1 MKFRLLPAVLTLALA
16 VQTAFSQ
23 SSASF
28 SGDEDT
34 YTYQGSMFDANP
46 LSNQTEIQIKAKQL
60 AGEKL
65 LLAYYYFGQIYV
77 KDSITVD
84 AKGKG
89 KFVSKEKLPQGL
101 YTICVKRTPVFDL
114 ILGGDQTMTVKIDT
128 TNHYDNIVV
137 EGSAESAD
145 FNDYAMFMKH
155 LQRNSKEQNERI
167 KELTDTAEISKIK
180 AELRLMGASMTEKQN
195 ILIKKYPQSMCGIFV
210 KGLQSAEFK
219 EPEGY
224 EQMSDSMKW
233 VLGYAF
239 QRDHYFDNI
248 NLSDERSLHTPYLS
262 QTLDT
267 YMDKVLIQRYDSI
280 IPPALALVE
289 KSRGNE
295 NTFRA
300 ICNYMLQRSVKSN
313 IMGMDRLLVDLGKK
327 YYLTGTATWADSTLK
342 SNIGKEIKKIEHS
355 LVGDTAH
362 NIKLQELNGNY
373 RPIYDMSG
381 SQYTVLFFF
390 EPQCG
395 HCKKTAPQVAELYE
409 AYKDDPR
416 VKVIAV
422 YMLTDKKEWTDF
434 IEEKKM
440 QNMTNVWDPERTSF
454 YWYWYDTSSTPM
466 IYVLDKDHKI
476 FAKKIDADTLKLI
489 FEHELK

>member
-1 MKFRLLPAVLTLALA
+1 
-16 VQTAFSQ
+16 
-23 SSASF
+23 
-28 SGDEDT
+28 
-34 YTYQGSMFDANP
+34 
-46 LSNQTEIQIKAKQL
+46 
-60 AGEKL
+60 
-65 LLAYYYFGQIYV
+65 
-77 KDSITVD
+77 
-84 AKGKG
+84 
-89 KFVSKEKLPQGL
+89 
-101 YTICVKRTPVFDL
+101 
-114 ILGGDQTMTVKIDT
+114 
-128 TNHYDNIVV
+128 
-137 EGSAESAD
+137 
-145 FNDYAMFMKH
+145 
-155 LQRNSKEQNERI
+155 
-167 KELTDTAEISKIK
+167 
-180 AELRLMGASMTEKQN
+180 
-195 ILIKKYPQSMCGIFV
+195 
-210 KGLQSAEFK
+210 
-219 EPEGY
+219 
-224 EQMSDSMKW
+224 
-233 VLGYAF
+233 
-239 QRDHYFDNI
+239 
-248 NLSDERSLHTPYLS
+248 
-262 QTLDT
+262 
-267 YMDKVLIQRYDSI
+267 MDKVLIQRYDSI

-362 NIKLQELNGNY
+362 NIKLQELDGNY

-476 FAKKIDADTLKLI
+476 FAKKIDAETLKLI

>member
-1 MKFRLLPAVLTLALA
+1 
-16 VQTAFSQ
+16 
-23 SSASF
+23 
-28 SGDEDT
+28 
-34 YTYQGSMFDANP
+34 
-46 LSNQTEIQIKAKQL
+46 
-60 AGEKL
+60 
-65 LLAYYYFGQIYV
+65 
-77 KDSITVD
+77 
-84 AKGKG
+84 
-89 KFVSKEKLPQGL
+89 
-101 YTICVKRTPVFDL
+101 
-114 ILGGDQTMTVKIDT
+114 
-128 TNHYDNIVV
+128 
-137 EGSAESAD
+137 
-145 FNDYAMFMKH
+145 
-155 LQRNSKEQNERI
+155 
-167 KELTDTAEISKIK
+167 
-180 AELRLMGASMTEKQN
+180 MGASMTEKQN

-313 IMGMDRLLVDLGKK
+313 IMGMDRLLVDLGNK
-327 YYLTGTATWADSTLK
+327 YYLTGIATWADSTLK

-373 RPIYDMSG
+373 RPIYDMGG

-416 VKVIAV
+416 VKIIAV

-476 FAKKIDADTLKLI
+476 FAKKIDAETLKLI